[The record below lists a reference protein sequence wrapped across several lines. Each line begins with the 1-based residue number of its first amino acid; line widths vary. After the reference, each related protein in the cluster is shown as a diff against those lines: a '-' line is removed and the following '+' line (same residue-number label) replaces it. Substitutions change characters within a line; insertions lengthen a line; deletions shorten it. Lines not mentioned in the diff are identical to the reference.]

1 MKIKIISLEDEKS
14 ISFKNPSLGFEIVD
28 NKNFNNSKYYK
39 VEKNIIEVSYLLEKD
54 LNIEKYDLKNNSDI
68 ILILVKSFE
77 GKNIEIIKEI
87 KSKYNILVA
96 IGDVNLSDKYIRD
109 EFNKLNNVIIVTE
122 LKKENKIDLKLIT
135 LTLKNKEIFNKIS
148 IEKQRNTI
156 LIDSNES
163 IGKVVLSLL
172 EQFNYMQNNK
182 EYNLY
187 LYSKEEIG
195 LQELA
200 YLEDPIREYIYDDAI
215 LKIDTFTNEDITDKN
230 YFTVFIAK

>member
-14 ISFKNPSLGFEIVD
+14 ISFKNHSLGFEIVD

-109 EFNKLNNVIIVTE
+109 EFNKLN
-122 LKKENKIDLKLIT
+122 
-135 LTLKNKEIFNKIS
+135 
-148 IEKQRNTI
+148 TI

-230 YFTVFIAK
+230 YFSVFIAK